1 MEKEIK
7 QCLTDIR
14 DFCSAVKEYFELK
27 NKVLWT
33 GSSSWISG
41 SITVAG
47 IGKYQTIQIGTY
59 MGGHDGML
67 YRHGDT
73 FKGSATIG
81 YATWLATQSFVLTI
95 DGDTLTMTEN
105 YDLAHNQSSSH
116 GVVGSMR
123 YGIIKI
129 VGIDP
134 IIPDALNKYIGG
146 GYCIRKI
153 GGVLYEIAHH
163 LKGNIECAKDPARQE
178 EPVLLQSCNG
188 SKSIRKNYNNV
199 QYYASDNRDISDSW
213 RREFKHKFSKYK
225 CSRYNS
231 GYKLLKAIGSDRA
244 KHNELWRR
252 NTCLV
257 ACGSNGVK
265 WCSKPYIIRIFKF
278 NLQFIRTFNCNKAGK
293 ITPIGG
299 VCYD

>member
-14 DFCSAVKEYFELK
+14 DFCGAVKEYFALK

-41 SITVAG
+41 SITVPG
-47 IGKYQTIQIGTY
+47 ISKYQTTQVGV
-59 MGGHDGML
+59 GLANHSGML
-67 YRHGDT
+67 YKRNGA
-73 FKGSATIG
+73 FRGGVVIG
-81 YATWLATQSFVLTI
+81 YPAWQATQSFVLTLS
-95 DGDTLTMTEN
+95 GDTLTMTDN
-105 YDLAHNQSSSH
+105 VMLAHNQSSNH
-116 GVVGSMR
+116 DATKDKV
-123 YGIIKI
+123 YGILKI

-257 ACGSNGVK
+257 ACGSNRGK
-265 WCSKPYIIRIFKF
+265 WCGKPYVIWICKF
-278 NLQFIRTFNCNKAGK
+278 NLQSSWAINCNKAGN
-293 ITPIGG
+293 ITPRGG
-299 VCYD
+299 VCYG